1 MDRRGIRRPFQI
13 GSGFLLLAT
22 LSLAGL
28 AQHLSVG
35 LIIGLFVGFQIGF
48 SCLFNNALTYGLQ
61 QLPPQLMGDGNA
73 LFNTLQQYSGSL
85 GTAIMA
91 VLITLGTRMAPS
103 ASSTMQTTLGTQIA
117 LWFSLIIIMIVAA
130 LALTTKP
137 IANMADDQHQSRS
150 SNH

>member
-1 MDRRGIRRPFQI
+1 M
-13 GSGFLLLAT
+13 LLAT
-22 LSLAGL
+22 LGLAGL

-91 VLITLGTRMAPS
+91 VLITLGTRIAPS

-117 LWFSLIIIMIVAA
+117 LWFSLIITMIVVA

-137 IANMADDQHQSRS
+137 IANMAGGQHQSRS

>member
-1 MDRRGIRRPFQI
+1 M
-13 GSGFLLLAT
+13 
-22 LSLAGL
+22 L

-35 LIIGLFVGFQIGF
+35 LIIGLFVLFQIGF

-61 QLPPQLMGDGNA
+61 QLPAPLIGDGNA

-91 VLITLGTRMAPS
+91 VLITLGTQLIPH
-103 ASSTMQTTLGTQIA
+103 ASSITQTTLGTQIA
-117 LWFSLIIIMIVAA
+117 LWFSLIIVIGVIV

-137 IANMADDQHQSRS
+137 GLTGTDVKQN
-150 SNH
+150 SNSTNH